1 MSHYKNALLKL
12 RKSLSKLATQIGE
25 VLEKNEATIAQE
37 EKEVILRKR
46 NRDEESSEEEQGQE
60 EEEEEQLHLP
70 PKAAKEVA
78 PKAAKEVA
86 PKATATATESPKKRA
101 RAEKAPEIFTCEGS
115 AYNRKNP
122 QPCPYLAQNSKT
134 PVLKKKL
141 LVLYEG
147 EDAIKTFIVC
157 PACQTQYQKDKK
169 AKKFAGMIATQSKP
183 KKDKN

>member
-46 NRDEESSEEEQGQE
+46 NRDEESSEEE
-60 EEEEEQLHLP
+60 EEEQLPLP
-70 PKAAKEVA
+70 QKAAKEVA

-86 PKATATATESPKKRA
+86 PKAAATAATTESPKKRA